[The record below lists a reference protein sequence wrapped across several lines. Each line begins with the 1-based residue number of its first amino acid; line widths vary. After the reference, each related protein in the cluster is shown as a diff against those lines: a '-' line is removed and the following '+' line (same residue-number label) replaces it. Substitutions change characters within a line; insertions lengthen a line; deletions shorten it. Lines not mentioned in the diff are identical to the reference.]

1 MKLNRS
7 PLSFPVLASL
17 LQLVF
22 VLPLA
27 FQLVFQQASLL
38 PHLSLAY
45 FKKPSLK

>member
-7 PLSFPVLASL
+7 PLSFPVLAL
-17 LQLVF
+17 LQLAF
-22 VLPLA
+22 ILPLA

-45 FKKPSLK
+45 FKKPFLK